1 MPRKI
6 EYPTK
11 IILGAKRPDRT
22 AHDKWRFEHTL
33 TRTASD
39 IVNGLINR
47 YYDSEFDK
55 HENILRGFWREARHD
70 NPKLGLACALVDCVL
85 DGFNEVRYGRSPTI
99 TYPIGL
105 DDILETID
113 EQKIEASRGLDA
125 HTLQVAR
132 NICSY
137 YITAYMD
144 LPTEKKEPEDRKH
157 GDFLIACSTL
167 KMLNEFRPVIP
178 ED

>member
-1 MPRKI
+1 MPRRI
-6 EYPTK
+6 EYPKNT
-11 IILGAKRPDRT
+11 ILGTKRPDRT
-22 AHDKWRFEHTL
+22 AHDKWKFEHTI

-47 YYDSEFDK
+47 YNDSEFDK

-85 DGFNEVRYGRSPTI
+85 DGFNEVKYGRNPVI
-99 TYPIGL
+99 IYPIGL

-113 EQKIEASRGLDA
+113 ERKIEATRGLDK

-132 NICSY
+132 EICSY
-137 YITAYMD
+137 YITAYSN
-144 LPTEKKEPEDRKH
+144 LPPEKKEPEGRKF

-167 KMLNEFRPVIP
+167 KMLNEFRPVIN
-178 ED
+178 EK